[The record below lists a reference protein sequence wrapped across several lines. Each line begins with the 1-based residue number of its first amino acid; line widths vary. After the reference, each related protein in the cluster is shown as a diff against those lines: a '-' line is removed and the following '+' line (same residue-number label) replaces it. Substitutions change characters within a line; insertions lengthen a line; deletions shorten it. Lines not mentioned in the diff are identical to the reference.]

1 MSHGFLKEASTCV
14 IETAAYVCIQ
24 YPLAAIFTMH
34 SRMDSFDGIH
44 RAASWPKTVGI
55 GFKACFPLGLK
66 CCLDHCLHHP
76 VFHGRYSQRSLLT
89 IVLRDV
95 YPSNWSRLVPLETQ
109 ALLKQCPPGFGGV
122 AYPPIDA
129 CGVFPLVFLGDT
141 SDRQELIGRG
151 SNKELLEIFHFSP
164 LFVHRGSVDSLLQTS
179 YMRFHASPTNVS
191 PRGRMAFGL
200 FSKDFHCLTS
210 PKVRALHQFTIV
222 RTKRKSAPFRVGYS
236 RVCGPICPATGQR
249 SLFPSSHTLRPV
261 PLPCGWDTTCVGSVG
276 LTQLSV
282 KKNVGDPV
290 GVCTPVSVLNVA
302 VPSHLR
308 RTCSRTIL
316 VMAYQP
322 LWPYCLHEVLC

>member
-1 MSHGFLKEASTCV
+1 
-14 IETAAYVCIQ
+14 
-24 YPLAAIFTMH
+24 
-34 SRMDSFDGIH
+34 
-44 RAASWPKTVGI
+44 
-55 GFKACFPLGLK
+55 
-66 CCLDHCLHHP
+66 
-76 VFHGRYSQRSLLT
+76 
-89 IVLRDV
+89 
-95 YPSNWSRLVPLETQ
+95 
-109 ALLKQCPPGFGGV
+109 
-122 AYPPIDA
+122 
-129 CGVFPLVFLGDT
+129 
-141 SDRQELIGRG
+141 
-151 SNKELLEIFHFSP
+151 
-164 LFVHRGSVDSLLQTS
+164 
-179 YMRFHASPTNVS
+179 MRFHASPTHVS

-210 PKVRALHQFTIV
+210 PKVRALHTFTIV

-236 RVCGPICPATGQR
+236 RVCGPICPAPGQR
-249 SLFPSSHTLRPV
+249 SLFPSSHTLCPI